1 MYETALTR
9 TRVHVCVCVLGGGG
23 ARACE
28 RARAFVYLYVCVR
41 VRVRVP
47 FSVIKFPD
55 GTVTLVSFQL
65 PFAFT
70 ARPRLR
76 VSSICAGAL
85 LGRPV

>member
-1 MYETALTR
+1 MCV
-9 TRVHVCVCVLGGGG
+9 RVCGSGGGG
-23 ARACE
+23 ARACV
-28 RARAFVYLYVCVR
+28 RARAFVYLSVCVRVR

>member
-1 MYETALTR
+1 MGWGV
-9 TRVHVCVCVLGGGG
+9 RV
-23 ARACE
+23 RAC
-28 RARAFVYLYVCVR
+28 AFVYLYVCVR

-55 GTVTLVSFQL
+55 GTVTLVTFQL